1 LQERNSEQEKTTTM
15 NARELPAIDTTPSTW
30 PAELRLRIEQRAN
43 VGARLVECT
52 HSGPLRIQRPFY
64 PEGPDCAHLY
74 ILHPPGGLVSGDDLL
89 IRVDVAENSSA
100 LLTTPGAGRIYRARK
115 STFEQRSK
123 QTQRIH
129 LTVNKNA
136 TLEWLPQATIVF
148 DGADVVLDLNVNLD
162 GDSAFLGWET
172 VCLGRPAGQLP
183 FERGYIEQRW
193 RVMRDG
199 VPLLNDRLSIHGDD
213 HLRDA
218 TWGLQQL
225 PVYGTFLAVP
235 RAQQPISASAIESLR
250 ALFAEQQA
258 EAEIAVTALRG
269 MAIVRY
275 LGDSTERAHE
285 LFEMSWRL
293 FRPFINGRIATRPRI
308 WNT

>member
-1 LQERNSEQEKTTTM
+1 M
-15 NARELPAIDTTPSTW
+15 NARELPAIDTTQGAW

-43 VGARLVECT
+43 IGARLVECA

-74 ILHPPGGLVSGDDLL
+74 ILHPPGGLVSGDDLS
-89 IRVDVAENSSA
+89 IRVDVAENASA

-115 STFEQRSK
+115 SNLEQRCK

-129 LTVNKNA
+129 LTVENNA
-136 TLEWLPQATIVF
+136 TLEWLPQPTIVF
-148 DGADVVLDLNVNLD
+148 DGADVALDLNVNIASD
-162 GDSAFLGWET
+162 GAFLGWET

-193 RVMRDG
+193 RVVRDG

-235 RAQQPISASAIESLR
+235 RALQPVPASAIESLR
-250 ALFAEQQA
+250 VLFAQHHA
-258 EAEIAVTALRG
+258 ESEIAVTAMRS
-269 MAIVRY
+269 MVIVRY
-275 LGDSTERAHE
+275 LGASTERAHE
-285 LFEMSWRL
+285 LFEMSWQL
-293 FRPFINGRIATRPRI
+293 LRPFINGRIATRPRI